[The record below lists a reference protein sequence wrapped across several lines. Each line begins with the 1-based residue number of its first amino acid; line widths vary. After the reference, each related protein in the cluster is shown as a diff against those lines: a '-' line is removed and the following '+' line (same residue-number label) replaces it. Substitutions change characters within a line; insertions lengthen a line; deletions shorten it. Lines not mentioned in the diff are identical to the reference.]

1 MKISRLLQKSL
12 VTQILLFALISVTI
26 FVFSGWYLRESLT
39 QEYHNKGIT
48 ISQSI
53 ALIQEHL
60 LTDYTMLQTVID
72 HFLSMKD
79 VLYVFITNPKGEM
92 MAHTFTVNV
101 PEEIL
106 KHLAAETKHL
116 IDRIPL
122 IIDSKAN
129 LPEIKELKVK
139 EIGEVVDISF
149 PIFMG
154 QLGDVHVGL
163 NKSGID
169 TQIKIVIFRQI
180 MLIIPIFL
188 LSVAIA
194 YFSIN
199 QVSKDLI
206 KLTEGIQRVQQHDFS
221 TFIEVK
227 SKNEIAFL
235 ANAFNGLVKSLREY
249 SYFLECSEER
259 FRVITETVP
268 IPLLIYRKSD
278 GEIFYANQKACK
290 LFNINRGSLVG
301 QHIESFFVNP
311 EEFRELVT
319 KFEYVND
326 YETQLHKKNR
336 DLLWMSIFLQPIEFR
351 NEASVLFTGVDMTE
365 RKQEEEERIRISDQI
380 EYELF
385 LLNKAYERFIPR
397 QFLSLLD
404 KKSIIEVALG
414 DHVEKEM
421 SILFADI
428 RGFTELSEKISPH
441 ENFKFINAYLC
452 RMEPAITEN
461 NGFIDKYIGDG
472 IMALFVGCADDALK
486 AGIAMLER
494 LNDYNETR
502 QRPERPAIKIGVGI
516 NTGVLM
522 LGTVGG
528 LNRMDGTV
536 ISDAVNLASRIEG
549 LTKIYGTALL
559 LTEHTYRKLKNPSQ
573 YHIREIDRVKVK
585 GKTKDVTV
593 YEVFDADE
601 PNLKAKKIQTLADF
615 ELGFR
620 YYHNN
625 VLETAY
631 QHFNKVLAVNS
642 TDQVAQIYLERCY
655 HAYEIS
661 HLTEC

>member
-1 MKISRLLQKSL
+1 MKMSKLLQKSL
-12 VTQILLFALISVTI
+12 IVQTILFALIAVTI
-26 FVFSGWYLRESLT
+26 SLFSGWYLRESLT
-39 QEYHNKGIT
+39 QEYHNKGIA

-53 ALIQEHL
+53 ALIQEHSL
-60 LTDYTMLQTVID
+60 IDYAMLQTVID
-72 HFLSMKD
+72 HFLTMKD
-79 VLYVFITNPKGEM
+79 VVYVFITNPKGEM
-92 MAHTFTVNV
+92 MAHTFTAHV
-101 PEEIL
+101 PDEIINYLSSEIKQHL
-106 KHLAAETKHL
+106 KRELQ
-116 IDRIPL
+116 

-129 LPEIKELKVK
+129 LAQVKSLTIK
-139 EIGEVVDISF
+139 EIGEVIDISV

-154 QLGDVHVGL
+154 QIGDVHVGL
-163 NKSGID
+163 NKTGID
-169 TQIKIVIFRQI
+169 TQIKIIIFKQI
-180 MLIIPIFL
+180 ILIIPIFL
-188 LSVAIA
+188 LSTAIA
-194 YFSIN
+194 YFFIN
-199 QVSKDLI
+199 RVSKDLI

-235 ANAFNGLVKSLREY
+235 ANAFNALVKSLREY

-278 GEIFYANQKACK
+278 GAIFYANQQACK

-301 QHIESFFVNP
+301 QQVENFFENP
-311 EEFRELVT
+311 EEFRELVA

-326 YETQLHKKNR
+326 YETQLRKTNGN
-336 DLLWMSIFLQPIEFR
+336 LLWMTIFLQPIEFK
-351 NEASVLFTGVDMTE
+351 NEASVLFTGVNMTE

-404 KKSIIEVALG
+404 KKSIVEVALG

-472 IMALFVGCADDALK
+472 IMALFVGSADDALK

-494 LNDYNETR
+494 LSDYNETR

-528 LNRMDGTV
+528 QNRMDGTV
-536 ISDAVNLASRIEG
+536 ISDSVNLASRIEG
-549 LTKIYGTALL
+549 LTKIYGTSLL
-559 LTEHTYRKLKNPSQ
+559 ITEHSYRKLKNPSQ

-585 GKTKDVTV
+585 GKTKGVTV

-601 PNLKAKKIQTLADF
+601 PTLKTLKIQTLADF
-615 ELGFR
+615 EQGFQW
-620 YYHNN
+620 YHDN
-625 VLETAY
+625 VLEEAY
-631 QHFNKVLAVNS
+631 QYFNRVLAVNP
-642 TDQVAQIYLERCY
+642 TDQVAQIYLERCCSASKINQLAEY
-655 HAYEIS
+655 
-661 HLTEC
+661 